1 MTKIV
6 SLQDA
11 KTNLSALVETAAAG
25 EQVAIAESGA
35 ERAPSGALALTHLAE
50 DFDAPDLALE
60 ALFEGD

>member
-35 ERAPSGALALTHLAE
+35 ERAPAGALGLTHLAD
-50 DFDAPDLALE
+50 DFDAPARAIE
-60 ALFEGD
+60 ALFEGE